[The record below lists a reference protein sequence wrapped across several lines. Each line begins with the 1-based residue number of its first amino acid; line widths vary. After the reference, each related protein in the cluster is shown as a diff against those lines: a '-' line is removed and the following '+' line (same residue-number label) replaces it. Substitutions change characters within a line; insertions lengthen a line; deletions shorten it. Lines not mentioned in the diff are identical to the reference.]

1 MQQLFTEHTFNLT
14 LLKWF
19 PKVGGGTSLGS
30 TELLGK
36 LERQNDL
43 NFNVV
48 FICATE

>member
-1 MQQLFTEHTFNLT
+1 MQQLFTEHTFKWF
-14 LLKWF
+14 KWF